1 MNTKAKLAQVGI
13 MWLKLTEESTSPSDV
28 MVTGS
33 HLKTYSSKFKESRTG
48 SVPFEMRFT
57 PVQIMTF
64 ASSQD
69 NLMLTTAAK
78 LLTAVCLIRIC
89 A

>member
-1 MNTKAKLAQVGI
+1 
-13 MWLKLTEESTSPSDV
+13 

-33 HLKTYSSKFKESRTG
+33 NLKTYSSKVKESVIGT
-48 SVPFEMRFT
+48 VLFEMRFT
-57 PVQIMTF
+57 PVQIMTL

-69 NLMLTTAAK
+69 NLTLATAAK